1 MEWLELDTANC
12 SVQRTLDV
20 IGDRWSLLI
29 LREAFNGVRR
39 SDDLA
44 GHLAISESVLAR
56 RLRSLVDAGVLE
68 RHAYRLAGER
78 ARHDYRL
85 TVRGLELLP
94 VIVALMQWG
103 DRHLADA
110 EGGSWTVTHR
120 DCGHPAEAVV
130 RCRHDHQDLEAGDTS
145 TAAGP
150 AAKALT

>member
-1 MEWLELDTANC
+1 MQWLELDTANC

-20 IGDRWSLLI
+20 VGDRWSLLI

-39 SDDLA
+39 FDDLA
-44 GHLAISESVLAR
+44 THLGISESVLAR
-56 RLRSLVDAGVLE
+56 RLRTLTDAGILE
-68 RHAYRLAGER
+68 RHAYRPDGER

-85 TVRGLELLP
+85 TARGLELLP

-103 DRHLADA
+103 DRHLADP

-120 DCGHPAEAVV
+120 DCGCPAEVVV
-130 RCRHDHQDLEAGDTS
+130 RCRHDHQDLEAGDTA

-150 AAKALT
+150 GAKALT